1 MAKKAKYVYG
11 VTLYYHSNC
20 EVIVESDKPL
30 DRYEAIDAAYSK
42 VSNQKYHEQLTEGL
56 QEDDDADVAT
66 YEAED
71 YPFDKKG
78 RLIEVYDHVM
88 WNDKEQGSFLVGQV
102 FECNSDMV
110 KVKASWGGEYE
121 LFPKECTIVEV

>member
-11 VTLYYHSNC
+11 VTLYHHSNC
-20 EVIVESDKPL
+20 EVIVESDTPL
-30 DRYEAIDAAYSK
+30 DRHEAIDAAYSK
-42 VSNQKYHEQLTEGL
+42 VSNQKYHEQLIESL
-56 QEDDDADVAT
+56 QEYADADVAT

-78 RLIEVYDHVM
+78 RLIEVYDYVM
-88 WNDKEQGSFLVGQV
+88 WNDKEQGLFLVGQV

-121 LFPKECTIVEV
+121 LLPSECTVVEV